1 MNRHFVL
8 YTAFA
13 AAALVLMSCGGTQS
27 EESAA
32 ESHEAHAH
40 ENGNTVSLSAEQMEA
55 IDVRLGRVE
64 QKQLTASLKANGI
77 LQVPNQNKAS
87 ISSLYGGVIQAI
99 YVQPGNTVK
108 KGQVIATIANPEFIT
123 LQEEYLSLDA
133 QERYAELEYARQK
146 EISGNNAG
154 AHKIFQQ
161 SETELKILRARKA
174 TLDKQLGL
182 IGIDAG
188 KLTEANLRSEVSVI
202 SPMAGSVSSVRVN
215 IGSHVDLTTPIAEVV
230 DNSQLHLDLYIY
242 EKDLPKVR
250 VGQIIHFT
258 LTNNPG
264 QEYDAEVYGIGNT
277 FEDASK
283 ALAVHAVVKGDK
295 TGLIDGMNITALVSL
310 ENATVPA
317 VPTEAIVSYQ
327 GQDYI
332 FIVTDGHAEAEH
344 HEEEDGH
351 VHDEQGH
358 AHAESEKAASAKG
371 TTFERIPVRKGTT
384 DVGYSE
390 VTLLRDIPADARVV
404 TNGAFFI
411 LAKMTDSGG
420 GHAH

>member
-1 MNRHFVL
+1 MNRYFVL
-8 YTAFA
+8 YTALCALLTLASCGNKNEGA
-13 AAALVLMSCGGTQS
+13 AAEP
-27 EESAA
+27 EE
-32 ESHEAHAH
+32 EHAH
-40 ENGNTVSLSAEQMEA
+40 ENGNTVSLSAGQMKA
-55 IDVRLGRVE
+55 IDVQLGRIE

-108 KGQVIATIANPEFIT
+108 KGQVIAVIANPEFIT

-133 QERYAELEYARQK
+133 KERYAELEYARQK

-154 AHKIFQQ
+154 ALKTFQQ
-161 SETELKILRARKA
+161 SETELKTLRARKA
-174 TLDKQLGL
+174 SLAKQLEL
-182 IGIDAG
+182 IGINAG
-188 KLTEANLRSEVSVI
+188 KLTDGNIRSEVSVI
-202 SPMAGSVSSVRVN
+202 SPMSGSVSDVKVN
-215 IGSHVDLTTPIAEVV
+215 IGSHVNLTTPIAEVV

-242 EKDLPKVR
+242 EKDLPKVK
-250 VGQIIHFT
+250 VGQTIHFT

-264 QEYDAEVYGIGNT
+264 REYDAEIYGIGNT

-317 VPTEAIVSYQ
+317 VPTDAIVSYQ

-344 HEEEDGH
+344 HAGEDGH
-351 VHDEQGH
+351 DHDEQGH
-358 AHAESEKAASAKG
+358 AHAENEKTAPVTG

-390 VTLLRDIPADARVV
+390 ITLLRDVPAHVQVV

-420 GHAH
+420 EHHH